1 MYLDVNECQ
10 MLNGGCEHHCINTN
24 GSYVCKCNKGFFLDG
39 NEISSFLN
47 FPNSVVKAR
56 ISFFAR
62 YDVRNVRLKY
72 VYLQPC
78 SQGFIWII
86 SKLLFYKTNFV
97 LRF

>member
-1 MYLDVNECQ
+1 MSTSFNKFAKTNIHLSSNKEMLMVN
-10 MLNGGCEHHCINTN
+10 
-24 GSYVCKCNKGFFLDG
+24 
-39 NEISSFLN
+39 LN

-56 ISFFAR
+56 IRFFAR